1 MKLICIITL
10 IAVLL
15 WYRDI
20 KENLTQVMRD
30 LRWLA
35 LWPLWK
41 ISSTIAGRARSRA
54 RNARRTKVSAPSI

>member
-20 KENLTQVMRD
+20 KENLTQLWRD
-30 LRWLA
+30 FWISLARILAFIIRNTRWL
-35 LWPLWK
+35 WK
-41 ISSTIAGRARSRA
+41 
-54 RNARRTKVSAPSI
+54 RNRRH